1 MNDVTWQRLF
11 GFRHAFDH
19 PVTVVVTVTA
29 VVLLVLAPL
38 LIFITT
44 RAAKST
50 AEKRKELWDRYRSW
64 IWLALCI
71 LIPILAGAFWTILA
85 VATLSL
91 LCYREY
97 ARITGLFRERTISL
111 IVVIGILL
119 ITFAELDN
127 WYRLFV
133 ALFPLT
139 VALIAIG
146 GLIPDQPK
154 GYIQRVGLGVLGFAL
169 FGSALGNLGYMAND
183 WNYRPMLLLI
193 IFAVEL
199 NDIFA
204 YICGHLFGHRKFVP
218 NTSPNKTV
226 GGALGAIILTTPLVA
241 VIAHFIWTNTAL
253 DNPICL
259 VGLGII
265 VSIVGQFG
273 DLMLSAIKRDLGLKD
288 TAKLIPGHG
297 GLLDRF
303 DSLILVAPAVFHY
316 VSYFVDFAAGQP
328 AAHFFRGVMPVE
340 PWQLQPARDTGLT
353 PAERFRSVR
362 RESGLLESMAQQA
375 CFSMLRIYFS
385 IAHRLSD
392 LGPGETART
401 RAFRARGKSLQSSR
415 RAGSGCSAQ
424 AASSRTRISRSLRA
438 TSSFKRLQSVCSPQ
452 SCSTLCRC
460 GEKTVVRML
469 LQSCVANCRKKKRF
483 SSSSRRADAR
493 ARVR

>member
-1 MNDVTWQRLF
+1 MNNVTWQRLF
-11 GFRHAFDH
+11 GFRHAFDDQ
-19 PVTVVVTVTA
+19 VTVVLTVA
-29 VVLLVLAPL
+29 VVALLLLAPL

-50 AEKRKELWDRYRSW
+50 ADKRKELWDRYRSW
-64 IWLALCI
+64 IWLVLLI

-85 VATLSL
+85 VATLSF

-111 IVVIGILL
+111 IVVIGILFL
-119 ITFAELDN
+119 TFAELDN

-146 GLIPDQPK
+146 GLIADQPK

-183 WNYRPMLLLI
+183 WNYRPILLLI
-193 IFAVEL
+193 LCSVEL

-226 GGALGAIILTTPLVA
+226 GGALGALVLTTPLVA
-241 VIAHFIWTNTAL
+241 VIAHFIWRDTPL
-253 DNPICL
+253 DSAIRL
-259 VGLGII
+259 IGLGII
-265 VSIVGQFG
+265 ISVVGQFG
-273 DLMLSAIKRDLGLKD
+273 DLMLSSIKRDLGLKD

-316 VSYFVDFAAGQP
+316 VNYFVGFAAGQP
-328 AAHFFRGVMPVE
+328 ERIF
-340 PWQLQPARDTGLT
+340 TG
-353 PAERFRSVR
+353 
-362 RESGLLESMAQQA
+362 G
-375 CFSMLRIYFS
+375 
-385 IAHRLSD
+385 
-392 LGPGETART
+392 
-401 RAFRARGKSLQSSR
+401 
-415 RAGSGCSAQ
+415 
-424 AASSRTRISRSLRA
+424 
-438 TSSFKRLQSVCSPQ
+438 
-452 SCSTLCRC
+452 
-460 GEKTVVRML
+460 
-469 LQSCVANCRKKKRF
+469 
-483 SSSSRRADAR
+483 
-493 ARVR
+493 

>member
-1 MNDVTWQRLF
+1 MNNATWQRLF
-11 GFRHAFDH
+11 GFRHAFDD
-19 PVTVVVTVTA
+19 PVTVVLTLA
-29 VVLLVLAPL
+29 VAALLLLAPL

-50 AEKRKELWDRYRSW
+50 ADKRKELWDRYRSW
-64 IWLALCI
+64 IWLVLLM

-85 VATLSL
+85 VATLSF

-111 IVVIGILL
+111 IVVIGILFL
-119 ITFAELDN
+119 TFAELDN

-146 GLIPDQPK
+146 GLIADQPK

-183 WNYRPMLLLI
+183 WNYRPILLLI
-193 IFAVEL
+193 LCSVEL

-226 GGALGAIILTTPLVA
+226 GGALGALVLTTPLVT
-241 VIAHFIWTNTAL
+241 VIAHFIWRNTAL
-253 DNPICL
+253 DSAMRLI
-259 VGLGII
+259 GLGII
-265 VSIVGQFG
+265 ISVVGQFG
-273 DLMLSAIKRDLGLKD
+273 DLMLSSIKRDLGLKD

-316 VSYFVDFAAGQP
+316 VNYFVGFAAGQP
-328 AAHFFRGVMPVE
+328 
-340 PWQLQPARDTGLT
+340 
-353 PAERFRSVR
+353 ERIF
-362 RESGLLESMAQQA
+362 SG
-375 CFSMLRIYFS
+375 
-385 IAHRLSD
+385 
-392 LGPGETART
+392 P
-401 RAFRARGKSLQSSR
+401 
-415 RAGSGCSAQ
+415 
-424 AASSRTRISRSLRA
+424 
-438 TSSFKRLQSVCSPQ
+438 
-452 SCSTLCRC
+452 
-460 GEKTVVRML
+460 
-469 LQSCVANCRKKKRF
+469 
-483 SSSSRRADAR
+483 
-493 ARVR
+493 

>member
-1 MNDVTWQRLF
+1 MNDTTWQRLF

-19 PVTVVVTVTA
+19 PVTVVVTLTA

-97 ARITGLFRERTISL
+97 ARITGLFRERTISF

-139 VALIAIG
+139 VALISIG

-183 WNYRPMLLLI
+183 WNYRPILLLI
-193 IFAVEL
+193 IFSVEL

-226 GGALGAIILTTPLVA
+226 GGAFGAIILTTPLVA
-241 VIAHFIWTNTAL
+241 VIAHLIWTNTAL

-288 TAKLIPGHG
+288 TSRLIPGHG

-316 VSYFVDFAAGQP
+316 VSYFVDLTAGQP
-328 AAHFFRGVMPVE
+328 QRIF
-340 PWQLQPARDTGLT
+340 
-353 PAERFRSVR
+353 
-362 RESGLLESMAQQA
+362 SG
-375 CFSMLRIYFS
+375 
-385 IAHRLSD
+385 
-392 LGPGETART
+392 G
-401 RAFRARGKSLQSSR
+401 
-415 RAGSGCSAQ
+415 
-424 AASSRTRISRSLRA
+424 
-438 TSSFKRLQSVCSPQ
+438 
-452 SCSTLCRC
+452 
-460 GEKTVVRML
+460 
-469 LQSCVANCRKKKRF
+469 
-483 SSSSRRADAR
+483 
-493 ARVR
+493 

>member
-1 MNDVTWQRLF
+1 MNNTAWQRLF
-11 GFRHAFDH
+11 GFRHAFDDR
-19 PVTVVVTVTA
+19 VTFILTVTA
-29 VVLLVLAPL
+29 VVLLASAPL
-38 LIFITT
+38 LILVTT
-44 RAAKST
+44 QNST
-50 AEKRKELWDRYRSW
+50 AEKKKELWVRYRSW
-64 IWLALCI
+64 IWLARCI

-85 VATLSL
+85 VGTLSL

-97 ARITGLFRERTISL
+97 ARITGLFRERTISF

-146 GLIPDQPK
+146 GLIPYQPK
-154 GYIQRVGLGVLGFAL
+154 GYIQSVGLGVLGFAL
-169 FGSALGNLGYMAND
+169 FGSALGNLGYIAND
-183 WNYRPMLLLI
+183 WNYRPILLLI

-288 TAKLIPGHG
+288 TSRLIPGHG

-316 VSYFVDFAAGQP
+316 VGYFV
-328 AAHFFRGVMPVE
+328 
-340 PWQLQPARDTGLT
+340 
-353 PAERFRSVR
+353 
-362 RESGLLESMAQQA
+362 
-375 CFSMLRIYFS
+375 
-385 IAHRLSD
+385 
-392 LGPGETART
+392 
-401 RAFRARGKSLQSSR
+401 
-415 RAGSGCSAQ
+415 
-424 AASSRTRISRSLRA
+424 
-438 TSSFKRLQSVCSPQ
+438 
-452 SCSTLCRC
+452 
-460 GEKTVVRML
+460 
-469 LQSCVANCRKKKRF
+469 
-483 SSSSRRADAR
+483 
-493 ARVR
+493 